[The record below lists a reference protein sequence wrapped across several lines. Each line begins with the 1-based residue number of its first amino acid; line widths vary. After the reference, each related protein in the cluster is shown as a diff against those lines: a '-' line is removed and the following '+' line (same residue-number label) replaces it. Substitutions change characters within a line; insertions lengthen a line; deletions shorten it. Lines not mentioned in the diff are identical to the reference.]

1 MFLSGQPEPVGT
13 VVMSALAPLGGVDL
27 LFELPIDRLDSG
39 TLHLDARDGTRIDVR
54 ALPYALFDPT
64 A

>member
-1 MFLSGQPEPVGT
+1 
-13 VVMSALAPLGGVDL
+13 MSALAPPGGVDL
-27 LFELPIDRLDSG
+27 LFELPVDRLESG
-39 TLHLDARDGTRIDVR
+39 TLHLDARDGIRIDVR